1 MIVLS
6 GTNIDARTIIIT
18 VAVIAVIV
26 VFVLVKS
33 HFDTKKG
40 VDSEEKRFVEDA
52 VKNVVPAGEPYTAAY
67 AHWEMTEYHG
77 RSSTTRYWYYAIGFN
92 DDRLYVIPLQ
102 KVDKELRQGAPYC
115 INKSDLG
122 MVNAKKGN
130 IWMTFYDKDK
140 EEIVTMMVAASNTKD
155 DSFHP
160 VNIQQPEAAAAW
172 LQFMDQWLA
181 DVNSANGVTV
191 TGKLGKPLKK

>member
-67 AHWEMTEYHG
+67 AHWEMKIG
-77 RSSTTRYWYYAIGFN
+77 RAH
-92 DDRLYVIPLQ
+92 V
-102 KVDKELRQGAPYC
+102 
-115 INKSDLG
+115 
-122 MVNAKKGN
+122 
-130 IWMTFYDKDK
+130 
-140 EEIVTMMVAASNTKD
+140 
-155 DSFHP
+155 
-160 VNIQQPEAAAAW
+160 
-172 LQFMDQWLA
+172 
-181 DVNSANGVTV
+181 
-191 TGKLGKPLKK
+191 